1 MKLEDAKPCIISSE
15 DRSNPTEAETSISPC
30 FKLVTVGLDYYIVEM
45 HHHDDTVTL
54 DWIVRVLR
62 YRLSDSRVDEVD
74 A

>member
-1 MKLEDAKPCIISSE
+1 MPSHALYASE

-30 FKLVTVGLDYYIVEM
+30 FKLVTVGHGLDYYIVEM

-54 DWIVRVLR
+54 DWIVGVLR